1 MFHLENRHKLISR
14 NKMESQKQVPY
25 LKCNFDAV
33 IALFLE
39 EQQKNIQ
46 KSKQKKAK
54 AKKLK
59 EKEEAQTPLP
69 SYFVRH
75 ED

>member
-1 MFHLENRHKLISR
+1 MNEQK
-14 NKMESQKQVPY
+14 KQVPY
-25 LKCNFDAV
+25 LTCKFDPV
-33 IALFLE
+33 IAMILE

-54 AKKLK
+54 VRKLK
-59 EKEEAQTPLP
+59 EKEEAQTPIP

-75 ED
+75 DLD